1 MGYCQHL
8 TSRNTFLPI
17 RLRSRISIQH
27 ISGASQVNQ
36 RPPGA
41 VPLPLGANPIHP
53 SQHAPSF
60 FPVSLG
66 RFMQSL
72 TQTFA
77 RHRAGGSSNVP
88 VCGSIWKRGI
98 TRLGKIGLFSLAPV
112 MLEAVGSCAGGQA
125 GCKEAAGI
133 QRNYLPALR
142 PSWTCQQEQ
151 SQDWVQ
157 NHEGWVPPL
166 GPTGSPSCDML
177 PTAVGAR

>member
-1 MGYCQHL
+1 
-8 TSRNTFLPI
+8 
-17 RLRSRISIQH
+17 
-27 ISGASQVNQ
+27 
-36 RPPGA
+36 
-41 VPLPLGANPIHP
+41 
-53 SQHAPSF
+53 
-60 FPVSLG
+60 
-66 RFMQSL
+66 
-72 TQTFA
+72 
-77 RHRAGGSSNVP
+77 
-88 VCGSIWKRGI
+88 
-98 TRLGKIGLFSLAPV
+98 

-157 NHEGWVPPL
+157 NHEGWVPLL

>member
-17 RLRSRISIQH
+17 RLRSRIGIQH

-77 RHRAGGSSNVP
+77 RHTAGGSSNVP

-112 MLEAVGSCAGGQA
+112 MLEGGGQLCRRA
-125 GCKEAAGI
+125 SRLQGGRWDSTQLSASS
-133 QRNYLPALR
+133 
-142 PSWTCQQEQ
+142 PSFMDLSART
-151 SQDWVQ
+151 VT
-157 NHEGWVPPL
+157 GLGAKPRGV
-166 GPTGSPSCDML
+166 GPTGSHWVPVM
-177 PTAVGAR
+177 